1 MRFFLLV
8 FSLACFIIP
17 GCIKKNLLNPEADI
31 LSFQLNSSEITAN
44 TVIDESSR
52 KIFIY
57 LNTEAYQN
65 GVTPIIEIT
74 KGAAVFPAS
83 GTHITF
89 DEPVYYSVT
98 SESGANKKTY
108 EIVVVRIGDWYFNFE
123 NWEVNSNDQYEYPV
137 EPNGVQIWS
146 SANAGAAL
154 AGVNQS
160 PGSYPT
166 KSTTDGLNGTKGVKM
181 TTLPG
186 TTLSAILGI
195 HIIPGSIFLG
205 SFNTTNAILN
215 PPTATEFGQPYEE
228 KPARFSGYYKYTPG
242 PLFLDQNGAILA
254 SETDKCSVY
263 AVFYNGPDRLDGSN
277 IQTSP
282 LVIAKAVLSNGVQTN
297 GFVHFDIPFTFDPGV
312 TIGSN
317 TMLAIVASSSYQG
330 DQYRG
335 AIGSELIIDS
345 LRIIPE

>member
-1 MRFFLLV
+1 MRFLLLV
-8 FSLACFIIP
+8 LSISCLTLS
-17 GCIKKNLLNPEADI
+17 GCIKKKLLNPEADI
-31 LSFQLNSSEITAN
+31 LSFQLDPSDITAN

-57 LNTEAYQN
+57 LNTDAYQN
-65 GVTPIIEIT
+65 GVTPVLEIT
-74 KGAAVFPAS
+74 KGAVVSPAS
-83 GTHITF
+83 GTHIEF
-89 DEPVYYSVT
+89 DQTVYYTVT

-108 EIVVVRIGDWYFNFE
+108 EIVVVRIGDWSFNFE
-123 NWEVNSNDQYEYPV
+123 DWQVNSNDQYEYPV
-137 EPNGVQIWS
+137 EPNGIQIWS

-154 AGVNQS
+154 AGITQS

-166 KSTTDGLNGTKGVKM
+166 RSTNDGLNGTKGAKM

-186 TTLSAILGI
+186 TSLSQLLGI

-205 SFNTTNAILN
+205 SFNTTNVILN

-242 PLFLDQNGAILA
+242 SVFIDQNGDPVP
-254 SETDKCSVY
+254 SETDQCSVY

-277 IQTSP
+277 IHTSP
-282 LVIAKAVLSNGVQTN
+282 LVIAKAVLTNGVQTN
-297 GFVHFDIPFTFDPGV
+297 GFVHFDIPFTFTPGV

-335 AIGSELIIDS
+335 AVGSELIIDS